1 MKMLSRAAALVL
13 VPGVTLAMEATGTE
27 GVAEM
32 QVSGKVLGIGV
43 AVVVALGVVIWL
55 AMRTS
60 GAKK

>member
-1 MKMLSRAAALVL
+1 MKKLFRAAAVVL
-13 VPGVTLAMEATGTE
+13 VPGIALAMEQTGTE

-43 AVVVALGVVIWL
+43 AVVVGLGVVVWL

>member
-1 MKMLSRAAALVL
+1 MKKLSRAAALVL
-13 VPGVTLAMEATGTE
+13 VPGITLAMEATGTE

-32 QVSGKVLGIGV
+32 QVSGKMLGIGV

>member
-1 MKMLSRAAALVL
+1 MKKLFRAAAVVL
-13 VPGVTLAMEATGTE
+13 VPGIALAMEQTGTE

-43 AVVVALGVVIWL
+43 AVVVGLGVVIWL